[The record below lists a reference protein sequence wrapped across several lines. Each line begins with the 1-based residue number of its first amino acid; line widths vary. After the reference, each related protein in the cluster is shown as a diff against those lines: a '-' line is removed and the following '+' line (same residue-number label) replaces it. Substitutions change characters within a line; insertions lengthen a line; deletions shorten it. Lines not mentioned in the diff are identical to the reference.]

1 MSLLLSLYS
10 NIYYVITETD
20 IKKDVFH
27 LFMSM
32 RRRKN
37 SESYTCDKTK
47 TSFSISLMNSKLT
60 FSLIQFETNMSFD
73 FISFF
78 FEWLP
83 YSLLNLNL

>member
-10 NIYYVITETD
+10 NIYYVITETE

-37 SESYTCDKTK
+37 SESYICDKSKNIFLYFLNELK
-47 TSFSISLMNSKLT
+47 TYHLSYPI
-60 FSLIQFETNMSFD
+60 
-73 FISFF
+73 
-78 FEWLP
+78 
-83 YSLLNLNL
+83 

>member
-32 RRRKN
+32 RQRKN
-37 SESYTCDKTK
+37 SESYICDKSKNIFLYFFNELK
-47 TSFSISLMNSKLT
+47 TYHLSYPI
-60 FSLIQFETNMSFD
+60 
-73 FISFF
+73 
-78 FEWLP
+78 
-83 YSLLNLNL
+83 

>member
-37 SESYTCDKTK
+37 SESYICDKSKNIFLYFFNELK
-47 TSFSISLMNSKLT
+47 TYHLSYPI
-60 FSLIQFETNMSFD
+60 
-73 FISFF
+73 
-78 FEWLP
+78 
-83 YSLLNLNL
+83 

>member
-10 NIYYVITETD
+10 NIYYVVTETD

-37 SESYTCDKTK
+37 SESYICDKSKNIFLYFFNELK
-47 TSFSISLMNSKLT
+47 TYHLSYPI
-60 FSLIQFETNMSFD
+60 
-73 FISFF
+73 
-78 FEWLP
+78 
-83 YSLLNLNL
+83 

>member
-27 LFMSM
+27 LSMSM

-37 SESYTCDKTK
+37 SESYICDKSKNIFLYFCNELK
-47 TSFSISLMNSKLT
+47 TYHLSYPI
-60 FSLIQFETNMSFD
+60 
-73 FISFF
+73 
-78 FEWLP
+78 
-83 YSLLNLNL
+83 

>member
-37 SESYTCDKTK
+37 SESYICDKSKNIFLYFFNELK
-47 TSFSISLMNSKLT
+47 TYHLCYPI
-60 FSLIQFETNMSFD
+60 
-73 FISFF
+73 
-78 FEWLP
+78 
-83 YSLLNLNL
+83 

>member
-27 LFMSM
+27 LSMSM

-37 SESYTCDKTK
+37 SESYICDKSKNIFLYFFNELK
-47 TSFSISLMNSKLT
+47 TYHLSYPI
-60 FSLIQFETNMSFD
+60 
-73 FISFF
+73 
-78 FEWLP
+78 
-83 YSLLNLNL
+83 

>member
-37 SESYTCDKTK
+37 SESYTCDKSKNIFLYFFNELK
-47 TSFSISLMNSKLT
+47 TYHLSYPIWNQYVIWLHK
-60 FSLIQFETNMSFD
+60 
-73 FISFF
+73 FF
-78 FEWLP
+78 FFLSGFHTV
-83 YSLLNLNL
+83 Y

>member
-37 SESYTCDKTK
+37 SESYICDKSKNIFFYFFNELK
-47 TSFSISLMNSKLT
+47 TYHLSYPI
-60 FSLIQFETNMSFD
+60 
-73 FISFF
+73 
-78 FEWLP
+78 
-83 YSLLNLNL
+83 

>member
-37 SESYTCDKTK
+37 SESYICDKSKNIFLYLFNELK
-47 TSFSISLMNSKLT
+47 TYHLSYPI
-60 FSLIQFETNMSFD
+60 
-73 FISFF
+73 
-78 FEWLP
+78 
-83 YSLLNLNL
+83 

>member
-37 SESYTCDKTK
+37 SESYICDKSKNIFLYFFNELK
-47 TSFSISLMNSKLT
+47 TYHLT
-60 FSLIQFETNMSFD
+60 YPI
-73 FISFF
+73 
-78 FEWLP
+78 
-83 YSLLNLNL
+83 

>member
-10 NIYYVITETD
+10 NIYYVIMETD

-37 SESYTCDKTK
+37 SKSYTCDKSKNIFLYFFTELK
-47 TSFSISLMNSKLT
+47 TYHLT
-60 FSLIQFETNMSFD
+60 YPI
-73 FISFF
+73 
-78 FEWLP
+78 
-83 YSLLNLNL
+83 

>member
-1 MSLLLSLYS
+1 MALLLSLYS

-37 SESYTCDKTK
+37 SESYICDKSKKIFLYFFNELK
-47 TSFSISLMNSKLT
+47 TYHLSYPI
-60 FSLIQFETNMSFD
+60 
-73 FISFF
+73 
-78 FEWLP
+78 
-83 YSLLNLNL
+83 

>member
-37 SESYTCDKTK
+37 SESYICDKSKNIFLYLFNELK
-47 TSFSISLMNSKLT
+47 TYHLSYSI
-60 FSLIQFETNMSFD
+60 
-73 FISFF
+73 
-78 FEWLP
+78 
-83 YSLLNLNL
+83 

>member
-37 SESYTCDKTK
+37 SESYICDKSKNIFLCFFNELK
-47 TSFSISLMNSKLT
+47 TYHLSYPI
-60 FSLIQFETNMSFD
+60 
-73 FISFF
+73 
-78 FEWLP
+78 
-83 YSLLNLNL
+83 

>member
-37 SESYTCDKTK
+37 SESYTCDKSKNIFLYFFTELK
-47 TSFSISLMNSKLT
+47 TNHLT
-60 FSLIQFETNMSFD
+60 YPI
-73 FISFF
+73 
-78 FEWLP
+78 
-83 YSLLNLNL
+83 

>member
-37 SESYTCDKTK
+37 SESYICDKSKNVFLYFFNELK
-47 TSFSISLMNSKLT
+47 TYHLSYPI
-60 FSLIQFETNMSFD
+60 
-73 FISFF
+73 
-78 FEWLP
+78 
-83 YSLLNLNL
+83 